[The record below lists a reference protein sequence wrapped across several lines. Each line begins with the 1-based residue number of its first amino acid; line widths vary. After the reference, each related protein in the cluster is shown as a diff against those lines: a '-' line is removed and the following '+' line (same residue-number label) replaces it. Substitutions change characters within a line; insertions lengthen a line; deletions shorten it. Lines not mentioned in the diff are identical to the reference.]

1 MDIDIDIV
9 VYDFDLTTECIV
21 HQLSNGVHFVSYH
34 TTVRDVPPSQNGYG
48 CFFFFGAAAVAPA
61 VAAREEET
69 SLTWTLLLLA
79 RDDFESAATGMASRG
94 QMDMDM
100 AVSSCCGMERRGELI
115 DSPRRR
121 KREVRSHHLLHLFR
135 YGSSISPVRDNYAR
149 RQSDS

>member
-1 MDIDIDIV
+1 MNIDIDIV
-9 VYDFDLTTECIV
+9 VYDSDLTTEYII
-21 HQLSNGVHFVSYH
+21 HQLSNSVHLISYH
-34 TTVRDVPPSQNGYG
+34 TAVRDVPPSQNGYG

-69 SLTWTLLLLA
+69 SLTWTLLLLIG
-79 RDDFESAATGMASRG
+79 DFESAATGIASRG
-94 QMDMDM
+94 QMGEDMV
-100 AVSSCCGMERRGELI
+100 VSSCCGMERRGELI

-135 YGSSISPVRDNYAR
+135 YGSGISPVRDNYAR